1 MSSTNTVSHKSN
13 FATRVGAAGAF
24 LAVGLVLGVVC
35 AFAVLA
41 VAPESGTSGTSG
53 IVFGVAAVSVLL
65 ALTFPGAAL
74 SSLVPLAHLVAGV
87 AAGLSLVSAW
97 KAPEAR
103 TDWPSVALY
112 WLGLVAGCAVVVALV
127 LVR

>member
-1 MSSTNTVSHKSN
+1 MSSTNEVSRKSD

-24 LAVGLVLGVVC
+24 VVVGLVLGVCC

-53 IVFGVAAVSVLL
+53 IVFGVAIVSALL
-65 ALTFPGAAL
+65 ALTFPRAAL
-74 SSLVPLAHLVAGV
+74 SSLVTLAHLVAGV
-87 AAGLSLVSAW
+87 AAGLSLGSAC
-97 KAPEAR
+97 KVPEGR

-127 LVR
+127 LVK